1 MCNMVTDNKLYK
13 VAITVDGNYVHGKYY
28 DTLTQV
34 YYAEEDGGDGC
45 SYISVKPNQNV
56 IPGTDDTVWKRSSR
70 SGKGEKGDKG
80 DPGERGPQGEKG
92 DTGEIDEQQLQEI
105 EAQIAAKQD
114 ALVSGTNIK
123 TVGGQSI
130 LGGGNIQ
137 VGDENAVKFVQQSLS
152 SDQKAQARTN
162 IGAVSNNDIPEISTN
177 ISTDAFS
184 DMKTASPKA
193 VKDYVDT
200 HHSDPDAV
208 KYTEQS
214 LTPEQKAQARTN
226 ISAGTYSKPSGG
238 IPASDLAGGVI
249 PDVSGFYTKP
259 ANGIPASDIA
269 TGVIPTV
276 PTISTDISTDAAS
289 DAKTASPKAVKAY
302 VDGVASAINDDVED
316 LQISMETI
324 GNGAFV
330 VAWDGESAPV
340 TTDIPVGVSVTYDGD
355 SYAGALDASAS
366 TLGKIYLVA
375 TGTSGNYDRYITVGD
390 SSYSWIRIGTTA
402 IDLSGY
408 ATKSE
413 INQIEEEAIELSI
426 PRVVKNALYT
436 ILQNVA
442 FINDNGYSDELLKI
456 HAWAENLVL
465 MSISAAFTQGAA
477 SIYETDSLDKLKQ
490 YLVVTAT
497 FDDSSTTVLSDSD
510 YILSGTLT
518 VGTSTI
524 TATCQG
530 KTDTFT
536 VVVSASPYLYILP
549 STFTS
554 TGSSSID
561 TGFMPAKSKVYTILC
576 ECTETTASS
585 AAVFIYG
592 NRKTASSSG
601 YIGLTTQ
608 NGSAWGIGLSYSDR
622 KSIGS
627 NLFRSVATM
636 TIGDSGA
643 ASVSLSYKIG
653 SGSTATSSASY
664 NTDITTT
671 ANVKNIC
678 LGDCIG
684 NSTGFNGTITYF
696 AIYDGE
702 MASTDINYFLNNG
715 A

>member
-1 MCNMVTDNKLYK
+1 MVTDNKLYK

-56 IPGTDDTVWKRSSR
+56 IPGTDDTVWKCSSR

-80 DPGERGPQGEKG
+80 DTGERGPQGEP
-92 DTGEIDEQQLQEI
+92 GEIDEQQLQEI
-105 EAQIAAKQD
+105 ESQIAAKQD

-123 TVGGQSI
+123 TIGNQSI
-130 LGGGNIQ
+130 LGSGNIQ

-152 SDQKAQARTN
+152 ADQKAQARTN
-162 IGAVSNNDIPEISTN
+162 IGAGTSDFSGSYNDLSDKPTIPTVPSISTN
-177 ISTDAFS
+177 ISTDASS
-184 DMKTASPKA
+184 DIKTASPKA
-193 VKDYVDT
+193 VKT
-200 HHSDPDAV
+200 
-208 KYTEQS
+208 
-214 LTPEQKAQARTN
+214 
-226 ISAGTYSKPSGG
+226 
-238 IPASDLAGGVI
+238 
-249 PDVSGFYTKP
+249 
-259 ANGIPASDIA
+259 
-269 TGVIPTV
+269 
-276 PTISTDISTDAAS
+276 
-289 DAKTASPKAVKAY
+289 Y
-302 VDGVASAINDDVED
+302 VDGVASAISDDVED
-316 LQISMETI
+316 LGIAVETI

-340 TTDIPVGVSVTYDGD
+340 IANIPAGVSVTYESD
-355 SYAGALDASAS
+355 SYTGSLAAGAS

-375 TGTSGNYDRYITVGD
+375 TGTSGNYDRYVTVGD
-390 SSYSWIRIGTTA
+390 SSYSWVRIGTTA
-402 IDLSGY
+402 VDLSEY

-413 INQIEEEAIELSI
+413 ISQIEEEAIELSI
-426 PRVVKNALYT
+426 PRVVKNAIYT

-442 FINDNGYSDELLKI
+442 FINDDGYSSELLQI
-456 HAWAENLVL
+456 RAWAENMVL
-465 MSISAAFTQGAA
+465 ISISATFTQGSA

-497 FDDSSTTVLSDSD
+497 YDDSSTAVLNDSD
-510 YILSGTLT
+510 YSLSGTLT

-524 TATCQG
+524 TVNCQG

-554 TGSSSID
+554 TGSNSID
-561 TGFMPAKSKVYTILC
+561 TGFMPEKSKVYTILC
-576 ECTETTASS
+576 ECTESTASS
-585 AAVFIYG
+585 TAVFIYG

-608 NGSAWGIGLSYSDR
+608 SGSVWGMGLTYNGR
-622 KSIGS
+622 QSIGS
-627 NLFRSVATM
+627 NIFRSVAIM
-636 TIGDSGA
+636 TIDSSGA

-653 SGSTATSSASY
+653 SGAIATASNSY
-664 NTDITTT
+664 NTDITSSTN
-671 ANVKNIC
+671 AKNIC
-678 LGDCIG
+678 LGDCVD
-684 NSTGFNGTITYF
+684 NSTGFTGAISYF

-702 MASTDINYFLNNG
+702 MASTDRNYFLNNG